1 MKKLFKDKTKNV
13 LIFGGSGFLGTQ
25 LVKRLVDDGF
35 TNISVFARDEGKI
48 INLMQEYPNV
58 ELITGDIS
66 DKFEVYQAM
75 KGKDCVFHLAAFK
88 HVGLAEKY
96 ARECVKTNLIGSL
109 NILDCSVELKP
120 EFVITTSTDK
130 AVQVNGVYGA
140 TKYLVEELFKQYEK
154 VNTETQ
160 YRTVR
165 YGNVLYSTGSV
176 LCKWKE
182 LIIQKKKLIVTDRDA
197 TRFFWTVDE
206 AISLLLECLQ
216 EANDSTPW
224 CPDMKSMKVGD
235 LLDAMIQKYGDESHE
250 YVVEVIGLQVGENK
264 HEKILKDGS
273 YSDQVERFTIEEIIG
288 LI

>member
-1 MKKLFKDKTKNV
+1 MKKLFKDKNKNV

-25 LVKRLVDDGF
+25 LVKRLVNDGF

-48 INLMQEYPNV
+48 INLLQNYPNV

-75 KGKDCVFHLAAFK
+75 KGKDYIFHLAAFK

-96 ARECVKTNLIGSL
+96 ARECTKTNLVGSL
-109 NILDCSVELKP
+109 NILDCSVDLKP

-130 AVQVNGVYGA
+130 AAQVNGVYGA

-154 VNTETQ
+154 VNTETE

-182 LIIQKKKLIVTDRDA
+182 LIIEKKELIVTDRDA
-197 TRFFWTVDE
+197 TRFFWTVEE
-206 AISLLLECLQ
+206 AIELLLECLQ
-216 EANDSTPW
+216 KANNSTPW
-224 CPDMKSMKVGD
+224 CPNMKSMKVGD
-235 LLDAMIQKYGDESHE
+235 LLDAMIQKYGDKNHQ
-250 YVVEVIGLQVGENK
+250 YVVKVIGLQVGENR
-264 HEKILKDGS
+264 HEKILKDGPF
-273 YSDQVERFTIEEIIG
+273 SDQVEHFSIDEIKKFI
-288 LI
+288 